1 MRLNQIIAA
10 WIGLAATPTLAI
22 GLHKAVEGLL
32 QVAPS
37 FSGDDVLLHPGLRPG
52 HDTLDLEHL
61 MPRHDKVLHYSQEG
75 HRPALHGAKHASME
89 GKFVRGTVVLDQSD
103 HIKSVLCD
111 TNDIQV
117 CFKNSSALQTA
128 ESSWG
133 RDGGFNLATYHVG
146 CGDEGS
152 GKRTF
157 FHVSHTSFN
166 NQTMC
171 AVMTVTE
178 ISEEEALESAVLSW
192 GTYTDPTNRKR
203 SPTKGHVRV
212 ERPGNSNQ
220 TLPRHNYTL
229 PGRPMRTM
237 NGTVI
242 TGNPTEPPVIN
253 GTVDITTDPQ
263 ALHYFF
269 NNSHLNTT
277 DRGAKVPTM
286 PFLDIDDY
294 EAPDSKNMSRR
305 SLVRSRHERARK
317 VRTELSTRSTSAIA
331 RRDLIGDIWDGILWL
346 GRRVV
351 TAFRNA
357 ARLVLTVGQLIIE
370 LATITIKLL
379 LVPFGVPF
387 KHRYHNDI
395 AVNEYLNGPLLSNKP
410 PNIFGIG
417 DGFVL
422 AHPHGAEWTVQCT
435 KCGVHVNMDIE
446 GRLAFS
452 IKDGLTDGFLQLR
465 NKDELRL
472 DAQFGISAT
481 GKISRTW
488 AEPIR
493 HKDKE
498 LKNIPFPGFGIA
510 GLLTI
515 GPQVS
520 FSVSVALQV
529 EGKIDLLVGG
539 SVILEPGTATASI
552 VGAENGIEGFK
563 PRFEPV
569 FKASGEFTAGLD
581 VGLPIGLDFGID
593 VLGGKLK
600 RTLSLTN
607 APSIYAEATYSISND
622 EAKKSYCNNGV
633 QLKAG
638 VRHRLYVNTVD
649 MWEFDLAN
657 FKLYEKDLGCVT
669 VDGFTP
675 GNVKNDNGVIRDI
688 VKKAKGD
695 SYNEKPYVPEVSVS
709 PKKVFKDQAFRLM
722 MDSESE
728 TIMVSG
734 EDGGVY
740 LVGKNQ
746 GYDLSAPWG
755 TLDKKENP
763 ISMDVFGRVLAFKF
777 LPHAKKYDI
786 THAIAGFGQ
795 GIADVIVVDPTKVP
809 EGYKATVF
817 KPMPN
822 SRPGCARRY
831 GIADVD
837 EDPKQAG
844 RDIVFYPT
852 ACVTP
857 TGLRI
862 IMTTCMIDKD
872 GQAIAPFT
880 RRPSKELEE
889 VMTDEFLAHYG
900 TAVCRTVQLVSET
913 DQKGCK

>member
-1 MRLNQIIAA
+1 MRLNRIFAA
-10 WIGLAATPTLAI
+10 WIGVAATPTLAI

-32 QVAPS
+32 QVTPS
-37 FSGDDVLLHPGLRPG
+37 FSGDDVVLHPGLRPD

-61 MPRHDKVLHYSQEG
+61 MPRHDKSRSPPLA
-75 HRPALHGAKHASME
+75 ALHGAKHASLE
-89 GKFVRGTVVLDQSD
+89 GKFVRGTVVLDQSN
-103 HIKSVLCD
+103 HIKSVICD
-111 TNDIQV
+111 TDDIQV
-117 CFKNSSALQTA
+117 CFKNSSALQAA
-128 ESSWG
+128 ESSWA

-212 ERPGNSNQ
+212 QRPGNSNH
-220 TLPRHNYTL
+220 TLRGSNHTL

-242 TGNPTEPPVIN
+242 IGNPTEPPIIN
-253 GTVDITTDPQ
+253 GTTDITTDPN
-263 ALHYFF
+263 AFHYFF

-277 DRGAKVPTM
+277 DMGAKIPTM

-294 EAPDSKNMSRR
+294 ENENSKNVSRR
-305 SLVRSRHERARK
+305 SLMRSRHERTNR
-317 VRTELSTRSTSAIA
+317 VRTELSTRSTSALA
-331 RRDLIGDIWDGILWL
+331 RRDFFGDIWDGIIAL
-346 GRRVV
+346 GRAVVSAFRFAAGAVLSIGERVV
-351 TAFRNA
+351 
-357 ARLVLTVGQLIIE
+357 E

-387 KHRYHNDI
+387 KHIYHHDI
-395 AVNEYLNGPLLSNKP
+395 SFHEYLNGASVSNKP
-410 PNIFGIG
+410 PNIFGVG

-422 AHPHGAEWTVQCT
+422 AKPHGAEWTVQCT

-446 GRLAFS
+446 GQLEFS
-452 IKDGLTDGFLQLR
+452 IKDGLTEGFLQFR

-472 DAQFGISAT
+472 DAQIGISAT
-481 GKISRTW
+481 GKLSRGW
-488 AEPIR
+488 SDPIK
-493 HKDKE
+493 HHDKE
-498 LKNIPFPGFGIA
+498 LKNIPLPGFGIP
-510 GLLTI
+510 GILTL

-529 EGKIDLLVGG
+529 EGKIELLVGG

-552 VGAENGIEGFK
+552 VKAENGIHGFN

-569 FKASGEFTAGLD
+569 FKASGQFTAGLD
-581 VGLPIGLDFGID
+581 IGLPIGMDFGID
-593 VLGGKLK
+593 VLQGKFK
-600 RTLSLTN
+600 KTVSFTN
-607 APSIYAEATYSISND
+607 APSIYAEATYALSND
-622 EAKKSYCNNGV
+622 ETKKGSCNNGV

-638 VRHRLYVNTVD
+638 VRHRLYVNAVD
-649 MWEFDLAN
+649 LWEFDIAN

-669 VDGFTP
+669 ANGFTP
-675 GNVKNDNGVIRDI
+675 GNVKNDNGVIKDI
-688 VKKAKGD
+688 VDKAKGD
-695 SYNEKPYVPEVSVS
+695 SYNQKPFIPQVSVV
-709 PKKVFKDQAFRLM
+709 PKKTYKDQAFRIL
-722 MDSESE
+722 MDSKGE

-734 EDGGVY
+734 EDGGLY

-746 GYDLSAPWG
+746 GYDTSAPWG

-763 ISMDVFGRVLAFKF
+763 ISLDVFGRVLAFKS
-777 LPHAKKYDI
+777 LPRAVDYQDFKYQF
-786 THAIAGFGQ
+786 AGYGQ
-795 GIADVIVVDPTKVP
+795 GIADLVVVDPTKVP
-809 EGYKATVF
+809 DGYQATVF
-817 KPMPN
+817 KPLPN
-822 SRPGCARRY
+822 SKAGCSRRY
-831 GIADVD
+831 GIAYVGAHPNKNDGD
-837 EDPKQAG
+837 F
-844 RDIVFYPT
+844 VFYPT

-862 IMTTCMIDKD
+862 IMTTSMIDKE
-872 GQAIAPFT
+872 GQALDLFGH
-880 RRPSKELEE
+880 PSVLLEE
-889 VMTDEFLAHYG
+889 IMKDDFLKHYG
-900 TAVCRTVQLVSET
+900 TAVCRTVQLVS
-913 DQKGCK
+913 DQDQQGCK